1 MPRRLLD
8 SDGELVIKG
17 ITSFVS
23 CLLHRYSCLAVD
35 QAVELEGVDSEEG
48 LKNIGLF
55 LEIMSSDPE
64 ENEKAVSYLK
74 NSEALK
80 MLSILGLKVNP
91 VHIWIAYH
99 LDTLVS
105 GVNHFL
111 QFVSEQFGRK
121 ITSLKEYL
129 FGPEQTTDDQIIVSD
144 SENIEGALG
153 DDEIYAQGSIHHVI
167 FGDEGDDLLIGN
179 SEYDYIFGNSGND
192 IIFGEDGDDI
202 IKGGTG
208 NDIIVGGKGK
218 DVIDGDADDDEIHG
232 DIYSTIVEL
241 ETDKGLYM
249 AVNITILSQVALT
262 RTGYMEKMKTIL

>member
-1 MPRRLLD
+1 
-8 SDGELVIKG
+8 
-17 ITSFVS
+17 
-23 CLLHRYSCLAVD
+23 
-35 QAVELEGVDSEEG
+35 
-48 LKNIGLF
+48 
-55 LEIMSSDPE
+55 
-64 ENEKAVSYLK
+64 
-74 NSEALK
+74 
-80 MLSILGLKVNP
+80 LSILGLKVNP

-241 ETDKGLYM
+241 ETDKGLYDDEIHGGEG
-249 AVNITILSQVALT
+249 NDKIY
-262 RTGYMEKMKTIL
+262 GE